1 LQELERQ
8 AASADASVSETVVQ
22 NAGIASFAVLMSRVS
37 GLLREGIMSR
47 VFGAGF
53 AVDAFLIGFRIPNLT
68 RDLFAEGALSSAFVP
83 TFVESLK
90 KQGREE
96 AAELANQVATAIL
109 VFVGLFC
116 VLGIFISP
124 WLVGIL
130 TQDWVRNDPAKY
142 ELAVLLTQIMFPFL
156 LLVAL
161 AAQAMGVLNS
171 LNQYAVPALSST
183 FFNLGS
189 VVTGL
194 GLAFYVC
201 PQFGLQPIVGMG
213 FGVVFGGLL
222 QLGVQVPSLVR
233 SGFRFRPHLNF
244 SHPGLRRIFLLMGPA
259 ILGNSAVQI
268 NVLVNTYFAASIV
281 DPLRGVNGPVSWLG
295 YAFRFMQLPIG
306 LFGVAIATA
315 TLPAISKS
323 AASKDV
329 DEFRETLARSVGL
342 VFLLTVPSS
351 AGLLILGQSIVGA
364 IYEGV
369 RFQAYD
375 THQTATAL
383 ACYSFG
389 LAGYAAVKV
398 LTPAFYTLNDSR
410 TPMYVSVGSIAVNI
424 AVAMTLVRGA
434 QLGVAGLA
442 LSTSAVA
449 LSSFLILF
457 ATMRHRLQGI
467 HGRRLRSTTLKVIAA
482 TAAMSAAI
490 WLSSHGIYALFG
502 LRTATRWIDLAISI
516 PLGLAVLYG
525 SARALKIEEL
535 DLATRALAGP
545 LLRRLRK

>member
-1 LQELERQ
+1 
-8 AASADASVSETVVQ
+8 
-22 NAGIASFAVLMSRVS
+22 MSRVS

-109 VFVGLFC
+109 LFVGLFC

-124 WLVGIL
+124 WLVGVL
-130 TQDWVRNDPAKY
+130 TQDWVKNDPAKY

-189 VVTGL
+189 VAVGL
-194 GLAFYVC
+194 ALAFYAC
-201 PQFGLQPIVGMG
+201 PQLGLHPIVGMA

-222 QLGVQVPSLVR
+222 QLGVQVPSLLR
-233 SGFRFRPHLNF
+233 SGFRYRPHLSF
-244 SHPGLRRIFLLMGPA
+244 KHPGLRHIFLLMGPA

-351 AGLLILGQSIVGA
+351 AGLLILGRSIVGA

-375 THQTATAL
+375 TDQTAIAL

-424 AVAMTLVRGA
+424 AVAMALVRGA

-467 HGRRLRSTTLKVIAA
+467 HGRRLRRTTLQVMGA

-490 WLSSHGIYALFG
+490 WLSSHGIYAMFG
-502 LRTATRWIDLAISI
+502 LRTATRWIDLAVSI

-545 LLRRLRK
+545 LLRRLKK